1 VFASETDRRIY
12 VDAGTPGQSTTG
24 VVFSSNN
31 PRRTVGRRAGSI
43 ITNFFSGNIDEVRVY
58 NTALSAAEISGLY
71 MDPPTFDILITYTGT
86 PTLYGE
92 LTPKMH
98 EINLVI
104 S

>member
-1 VFASETDRRIY
+1 MFASDTDRRIY
-12 VDAGTPGQSTTG
+12 VNAGTPVQNTVSKL
-24 VVFSSNN
+24 FSDNN
-31 PRRTVGRRAGSI
+31 PCRTVGRRAGSTT
-43 ITNFFSGNIDEVRVY
+43 TNFFSGNIDEVRVY